1 LKIEF
6 GNNHSTYDIAEQIN
20 ILVYPQPS
28 ITKIEPNLGT
38 VRGGTQVLIHGS
50 NFDSSLG
57 GIYCRFGSNVV
68 LAKVIDSDRIVQCIT
83 PEA

>member
-1 LKIEF
+1 M
-6 GNNHSTYDIAEQIN
+6 
-20 ILVYPQPS
+20 LV
-28 ITKIEPNLGT
+28 
-38 VRGGTQVLIHGS
+38 HGS

-57 GIYCRFGSNVV
+57 GIYCRFGANVV